1 MGRRS
6 VIWMLL
12 TPAMLVIAATS
23 TYPLLFALN
32 SSFRRWQL
40 SKSPTPQNFIWFDNY
55 ARVFD
60 DRFFLNSIQVT
71 LVFTVLSVGLTV
83 LLGLGMA
90 LILQRPGRFNMFIT
104 TLLIFPFAVSPA
116 LKGYTFRFMLNNEYG
131 IIDQIIDFFIPP
143 VADLV
148 WLADSFWALFWL
160 SITETY
166 GWAPLIALMFIGAL
180 NAIPSDIFES
190 AKVEGASN
198 WQLFRHITLPL
209 LSPVI
214 IIATLLKTIFS
225 FKMFDQ
231 VVTMTG
237 GGPGRATQTLN
248 HYVYHTAFV
257 TLDMGYASALSYILI
272 IAMSIFAYF
281 YIRALYG
288 KGGV

>member
-1 MGRRS
+1 MGRKS
-6 VIWMLL
+6 TIAMLL

-40 SKSPTPQNFIWFDNY
+40 SRSPTPGKFIWFDNY
-55 ARVFD
+55 ARVLD
-60 DRFFLNSIQVT
+60 DRFFINSIQVT
-71 LVFTVLSVGLTV
+71 ILFTILSVGITV

-90 LILQRPGRFNMFIT
+90 LILQRSSRFNMFIT

-131 IIDQIIDFFIPP
+131 ILDQILDFIFPFA
-143 VADLV
+143 ADLV

-214 IIATLLKTIFS
+214 VIATLLKTIFS

-257 TLDMGYASALSYILI
+257 TLDMGYASALSYVLI

-281 YIRALYG
+281 YVRALYG